1 MKVRDIVKEI
11 NLYGCMHDFK
21 HVSFEAFLIF
31 YGYILVNRDD
41 FKHFEYSDYKAYLD
55 LEIRRI

>member
-21 HVSFEAFLIF
+21 HVSFEAFLMF
-31 YGYILVNRDD
+31 KGFELVNSKD
-41 FKHFEYSDYKAYLD
+41 FIPFKYSDYKAYLE
-55 LEIRRI
+55 LEIRRF